1 MTHSPWRHVIKTA
14 AFVAMALGATS
25 SYAQEQSDPEAPQGP
40 VWIATCSNQANPDA
54 LTCSMSQTLNVASS
68 GQRLLAVTIQPDAE
82 TPSVLLSLPHG
93 LNFANGVGVRTDD
106 GEEERFAFT
115 TADASGTYARVP
127 LTRDFLAA
135 MRAANTL
142 RLNVVGVG
150 GREVNFEV
158 SLAGFSKTYD
168 LLR

>member
-1 MTHSPWRHVIKTA
+1 MTHSPWLNASIGAVL
-14 AFVAMALGATS
+14 VAMVSVATIS
-25 SYAQEQSDPEAPQGP
+25 AAQDQTEAEAPQGP
-40 VWIATCSNQANPDA
+40 VWIASCNNQANPDV

-68 GQRLLAVTIQPDAE
+68 GQRLLAVTVQPDAE
-82 TPSVLLSLPHG
+82 VPNVLLSLPHG
-93 LNFANGVGVRTDD
+93 LNFANGVGVRTDE

-115 TADASGTYARVP
+115 TADATGTYARVP
-127 LTRDFLAA
+127 LTDDFLSAL
-135 MRAANTL
+135 RAANTL

-168 LLR
+168 LLK

>member
-1 MTHSPWRHVIKTA
+1 MTHSFWRNAITGA
-14 AFVAMALGATS
+14 ALVAMASVATATV
-25 SYAQEQSDPEAPQGP
+25 AQEETEAEAPQGP
-40 VWIATCSNQANPDA
+40 VWLATCSNQNNPDVLA
-54 LTCSMSQTLNVASS
+54 CSMSQTLNVASS
-68 GQRLLAVTIQPDAE
+68 GQRLLAVTVQPDAE
-82 TPSVLLSLPHG
+82 APNVLLSLPHG

-115 TADASGTYARVP
+115 TADATGTYARVP
-127 LTRDFLAA
+127 LTRDLLSA

-142 RLNVVGVG
+142 SLNVVGVG

-158 SLAGFSKTYD
+158 SLSGFSKTYD